1 MHSSCD
7 SLWGPAPH
15 IRLTRSSSTPS
26 GLPHATPH
34 SCMSARREPGQRSA
48 QATRTI
54 SSASLHMPR
63 NSSIRAGESLG
74 DSELIRQ
81 THNSF
86 AAPHSFL
93 SEEARAAKEEDDVFH
108 FISYLP
114 ATGRLW
120 ELDGLKP
127 GPIDLGPCS
136 EVRPSVRGLVFSIW
150 DVCEGR
156 AFLSLPQPPSAP
168 AAELLRAG
176 KWSYVILALR
186 RGFVVLRLQLRE
198 VCMQRLLAND
208 IDLRPDADI
217 SSHFAP
223 IAGPLWF

>member
-1 MHSSCD
+1 MPMIEVISQGWLRVTAGLQSSAVQCSKVRFEYMLAGPCTMQLFQPSEDASGSAPQHWRTCALISACD

-48 QATRTI
+48 QATRTT

-114 ATGRLW
+114 AMGRLW

-136 EVRPSVRGLVFSIW
+136 EVQPLSFLVP
-150 DVCEGR
+150 
-156 AFLSLPQPPSAP
+156 LSLLETSSAP
-168 AAELLRAG
+168 AA
-176 KWSYVILALR
+176 
-186 RGFVVLRLQLRE
+186 
-198 VCMQRLLAND
+198 
-208 IDLRPDADI
+208 
-217 SSHFAP
+217 
-223 IAGPLWF
+223 